1 MMYNSFTKDLNDS
14 DESVSFYQIQLFE
27 LLVQINKNYH

>member
-1 MMYNSFTKDLNDS
+1 MMYNSFTKDLNDL

-27 LLVQINKNYH
+27 LLVKINRNYH